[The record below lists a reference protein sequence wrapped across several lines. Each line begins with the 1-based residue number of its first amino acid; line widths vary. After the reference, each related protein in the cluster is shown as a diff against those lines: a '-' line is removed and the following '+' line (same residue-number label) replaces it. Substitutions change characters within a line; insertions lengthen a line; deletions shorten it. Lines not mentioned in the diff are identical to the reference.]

1 VRRARFQAFPLEGKV
16 SPNGDGKVNVKDVSL
31 IKRFISG
38 LLSETEL
45 VLLNA
50 DINQDGKVNAKDIT
64 SIKKFIAVGE

>member
-1 VRRARFQAFPLEGKV
+1 M